1 LVGAAQLV
9 AMRGRRVRDVTGE
22 DYENSFELV
31 AEFRETQ
38 GKVRAAACVTK
49 EKCRQFCMVG
59 TLTRAP

>member
-1 LVGAAQLV
+1 
-9 AMRGRRVRDVTGE
+9 MKT
-22 DYENSFELV
+22 SFELV

-38 GKVRAAACVTK
+38 GKGASRRLRHE